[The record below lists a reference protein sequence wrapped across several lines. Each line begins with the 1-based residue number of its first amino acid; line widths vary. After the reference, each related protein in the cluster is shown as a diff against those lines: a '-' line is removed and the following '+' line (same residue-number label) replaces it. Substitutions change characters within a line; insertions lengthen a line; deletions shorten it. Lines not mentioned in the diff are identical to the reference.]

1 MLTQTWGG
9 NVRSNTLK
17 EILTWGGNSCRNTLE
32 ETDSGAVLCQQHTGG
47 DSDVGQK

>member
-9 NVRSNTLK
+9 NVRSNTL
-17 EILTWGGNSCRNTLE
+17 EETQMGGNSGRNTLE